1 MEVAVK
7 KPRLEIP
14 AWLAVE
20 MGVSAVEAMKAQV
33 VETCGGRWVPQIKRD
48 SIVHVGAR
56 K

>member
-1 MEVAVK
+1 MK

-20 MGVSAVEAMKAQV
+20 MGASALEALKAQV
-33 VETCGGRWVPQIKRD
+33 VETCGGRWVSQMKRD